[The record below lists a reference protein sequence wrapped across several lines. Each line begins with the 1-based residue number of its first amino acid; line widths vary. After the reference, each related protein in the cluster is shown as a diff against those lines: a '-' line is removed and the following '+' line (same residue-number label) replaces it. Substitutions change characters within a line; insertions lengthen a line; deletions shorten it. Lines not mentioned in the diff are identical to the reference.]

1 MLTLTSS
8 RVVAKMEV
16 YPVGVEVVGSFNH
29 VVPGEHFGRDT
40 GRLLVMD
47 EDQVWTNTLNLS
59 YFLIF

>member
-16 YPVGVEVVGSFNH
+16 YPVGVEVVGGFNH

-40 GRLLVMD
+40 GRLLM
-47 EDQVWTNTLNLS
+47 DQVWTNTVN
-59 YFLIF
+59 FLIF

>member
-40 GRLLVMD
+40 GRLLMD
-47 EDQVWTNTLNLS
+47 DDQVWTSNTLNLS

>member
-40 GRLLVMD
+40 GRLLMD
-47 EDQVWTNTLNLS
+47 DDQVWTNTLNLS

>member
-29 VVPGEHFGRDT
+29 IIPGEHFGRDT
-40 GRLLVMD
+40 GRLLLD
-47 EDQVWTNTLNLS
+47 DDQV
-59 YFLIF
+59 